1 MKKLIFSAAVLAS
14 AFFAASCQQEEF
26 APAAEGNVVTFEVSI
41 PEVVATKAGE
51 GYQADG
57 SNVNDLVYAVYRTT
71 AETLEDAQKGQLTF
85 FYAVNET
92 SGKSFN
98 EEGKSVVSLE
108 LLNDQ
113 NYLILFW
120 AQSNDAWVK
129 ATGSNINLLN
139 VTYPTSMSA
148 NNEHLEAFSGVSF
161 IKNVKGARKETV
173 TLTRPFAQI
182 NLATT
187 MPQAFSAKLSQSEM
201 TVAKAAESFNVATQ
215 LASGEKTV
223 SFTAANVPVAD
234 FKTGYTYAGANYIFA
249 NGNVDVTYKIYTSH
263 GNVENIVPA
272 VPVEKNYRTNI
283 LGNLLT
289 SETEYTVTLEDDW
302 DGADKDVLV
311 TEVTSN
317 TTLQEALHQNLENI
331 VIDLCS
337 DKIETRAAAEPAE
350 YVVNPTENQG
360 GKFVWG
366 GANTKTITI
375 NGNGNKLNF
384 NYTNGDSQSIKCVNP
399 EAKIIINNTRLTNS
413 GANDGP
419 WNRHDIY
426 FVNPVELNDVI
437 SDKAIALRNNSK
449 FTDVAI
455 SDVHP
460 SGNSEAYGI
469 WIVPVGQTVELDG
482 VTITPSALKTTDRA
496 IKIDKQYV
504 NAAEIAQVTLNVKNS
519 TFVSQKKAAVLVNSP
534 AGAIINWREGNN
546 IEGVAEDPINA
557 VWVDDGAT
565 DSYDNVVVNGAT
577 KVLEGTQKAVLV
589 KTAEQLQNAVNNAVA
604 GVNEIGLGADI
615 TGDVTVP
622 QNDKIDII
630 INGLGKKYDGTITV
644 DGNSRSGG
652 AETLVI
658 KNINFEHSGSDLY
671 FIDQNSTAEAL
682 RYPHNVTVQ
691 DCTFKGDG
699 TNVIC
704 GIRYRQGFN
713 NVVKNCTAEGLYL
726 FMWTSG
732 GNRITIDN
740 VDVKDSY
747 REGAFSL
754 GQCNEFTVKNSKIVA
769 SDPSGYGIRLS
780 ASMPSTATIENCD
793 ITSFIPVVVREA
805 SQNQTL
811 TFNGTNT
818 MTASNTDN
826 IWCAIGTNAYTTN
839 GTMPTPATGRVTVV
853 LNDAG
858 LAEAGIYGN
867 FKPVAKIGETIYG
880 SLEEAVK
887 ASTTTDEIVLTDD
900 AELVYTITNP
910 YSPAKTI
917 NASVIDLNGKTVIIK
932 DTDLRFQNTT
942 IKNGNIVVD
951 PSVSSST
958 AIFYMHNDY
967 TLTLKDVEVVA
978 TGVSGTYLIGL
989 EGKSNLNLINSEI
1002 IIDNP
1007 SLVNLV
1013 AAIACNGSGM
1023 TTVKNSNVYVKN
1035 INGRA
1040 FLNTS
1045 CSVENST
1052 VTADYVKAGFYIP
1065 ANKSLSI
1072 DGTSTVTI
1080 TNLVD
1085 GKVNGIDLYG
1095 NAEYNVADGAT
1106 VNATVGRN

>member
-57 SNVNDLVYAVYRTT
+57 SNVNDLVYAVYSTT

-98 EEGKSVVSLE
+98 DEGKSVVSLE

-187 MPQAFSAKLSQSEM
+187 MPQAFSANLSQSEM

-289 SETEYTVTLEDDW
+289 SQTEYTVTLEDDW
-302 DGADKDVLV
+302 AGAEKDVLV

-413 GANDGP
+413 GTNDGP

-437 SDKAIALRNNSK
+437 SDKAIALRSDSK
-449 FTDVAI
+449 LANVSI

-460 SGNSEAYGI
+460 GNSEAYGI
-469 WIVPVGQTVELDG
+469 WIVPVGQTVDLDR
-482 VTITPSALKTTDRA
+482 VTITPSAQKTTDRA

-504 NAAEIAQVTLNVKNS
+504 NTAEIAQVTLNVKNS

-565 DSYDNVVVNGAT
+565 GSYDNVVVNGAT

-589 KTAEQLQNAVNNAVA
+589 KTAGELQNAVNNAVA
-604 GVNEIGLGADI
+604 GVNEIGFGADI
-615 TGDVTVP
+615 TGYVTIP
-622 QNDKIDII
+622 QNDKINII

-658 KNINFEHSGSDLY
+658 KNINFQHSGSDLY
-671 FIDQNSTAEAL
+671 FVEQNIAQN
-682 RYPHNVTVQ
+682 YPHNVTVE

-713 NVVKNCTAEGLYL
+713 NVAKNCTAEGLYL
-726 FMWTSG
+726 FMWTTG
-732 GNRITIDN
+732 GNKITIDN

-747 REGAFSL
+747 REGGFSL

-793 ITSFIPVVVREA
+793 ITSFIPVMVREA
-805 SQNQTL
+805 SKDQTL

-826 IWCAIGTNAYTTN
+826 IWCAIGTSAYTTN

-858 LAEAGIYGN
+858 LTEAGVYGN
-867 FKPVAKIGETIYG
+867 FKPVAKIGEKAYATVY
-880 SLEEAVK
+880 EAIMTAEDDDTV
-887 ASTTTDEIVLTDD
+887 TLIED
-900 AELVYTITNP
+900 AELTFIASPQYNP
-910 YSPAKTI
+910 IKAE
-917 NASVIDLNGKTVIIK
+917 VIDLNGKTLTIK
-932 DTDLRFQNTT
+932 NTDIRYQNTT

-958 AIFYMHNDY
+958 AIFYMHNEY
-967 TLTLKDVEVVA
+967 TLTLKEVEVVA

-989 EGKSNLNLINSEI
+989 EGKSNLNLIDSEI

-1045 CSVENST
+1045 CSVVNST

-1065 ANKSLSI
+1065 NGKKLSI
-1072 DGTSTVTI
+1072 DATSTVTI

>member
-14 AFFAASCQQEEF
+14 AFFAASCQQEMLE
-26 APAAEGNVVTFEVSI
+26 PQAEGNTVTFEVSI
-41 PEVVATKAGE
+41 PEVATKSYDAE
-51 GYQADG
+51 GK
-57 SNVNDLVYAVYRTT
+57 NVNDLVYAVYSTE
-71 AETLEDAQKGQLTF
+71 AETLEAAQESNLTF

-92 SGKSFN
+92 SGASFDAN
-98 EEGKSVVSLE
+98 GKSIVSLE

-120 AQSNDAWVK
+120 AQSNDAWVS
-129 ATGSNINLLN
+129 AQGSNINLLN
-139 VTYPTSMSA
+139 VTYPTSMAA
-148 NNEHLEAFSGVSF
+148 NNKHLEAFSGVSF

-173 TLTRPFAQI
+173 KLTRPFAQI

-187 MPQAFSAKLSQSEM
+187 MPQAFTATLRQSDM
-201 TVAKAAESFNVATQ
+201 SVAKAAASFNVAKQ
-215 LASGEKTV
+215 LASGERTV

-249 NGNVDVTYKIYTSH
+249 NGTVDVTYNLYTSH
-263 GNVENIVPA
+263 GDVNNTVSN

-289 SETEYTVTLEDDW
+289 SEAEYSVELEDDW
-302 DGADKDVLV
+302 AGAEKDVLV

-350 YVVNPTENQG
+350 YVIEPTKDHG

-384 NYTNGDSQSIKCVNP
+384 YYTNGDSQSINCVNP

-413 GANDGP
+413 GTNDGP

-460 SGNSEAYGI
+460 SGNSETYGI

-504 NAAEIAQVTLNVKNS
+504 KPAEDIAQVTLNVKNS

-534 AGAIINWREGNN
+534 AGAIINWGEGNN

-565 DSYDNVVVNGAT
+565 DSYENVVVNGAT

-589 KTAEQLQNAVNNAVA
+589 KTADELQNAVNNAVA

-615 TGDVTVP
+615 TGNVTIP
-622 QNDKIDII
+622 QNDKINII
-630 INGLGKKYDGTITV
+630 INGLGKKYDGTITIN
-644 DGNSRSGG
+644 GNSRSGG

-671 FIDQNSTAEAL
+671 FVEQNIAQN
-682 RYPHNVTVQ
+682 YPHNVTVE

-713 NVVKNCTAEGLYL
+713 NVAKNCTAEGLYL
-726 FMWTSG
+726 FMWTTG

-769 SDPSGYGIRLS
+769 SNPSGYGIRLS

-793 ITSFIPVVVREA
+793 ITSFIPVMVREA
-805 SQNQTL
+805 SKDQTL

-818 MTASNTDN
+818 MRASNTDN
-826 IWCAIGTNAYTTN
+826 IWCAIGTSAYTTN
-839 GTMPTPATGRVTVV
+839 GTMPTPAIGKVTVV
-853 LNDAG
+853 LNDPG
-858 LAEAGIYGN
+858 LTEAGVYGN
-867 FKPVAKIGETIYG
+867 FKPVAKIGEKAYATVY
-880 SLEEAVK
+880 EAVMT
-887 ASTTTDEIVLTDD
+887 AEDDDTVTLIED
-900 AELVYTITNP
+900 AELTFIASPQYNP
-910 YSPAKTI
+910 IKAK
-917 NASVIDLNGKTVIIK
+917 VIDLNGKTLTIK
-932 DTDLRFQNTT
+932 NTDIRYQNTT
-942 IKNGNIVVD
+942 IQNGNIVVD

-958 AIFYMHNDY
+958 AIFYMHNKY
-967 TLTLKDVEVVA
+967 TLTLKEVEVVA

-989 EGKSNLNLINSEI
+989 EGESNLNLIDSEI

-1007 SLVNLV
+1007 SLVNLI
-1013 AAIACNGSGM
+1013 AAVCCNSTGLI
-1023 TTVKNSNVYVKN
+1023 TIQNSEVFVKN

-1040 FLNTS
+1040 IHQAN
-1045 CSVENST
+1045 CSVINST
-1052 VTADYVKAGFYIP
+1052 VTAEYVKAGFYIP

-1072 DGTSTVTI
+1072 DGTSTVTV
-1080 TNLVD
+1080 TNLLD
-1085 GKVNGIDLYG
+1085 GYTDGIYL
-1095 NAEYNVADGAT
+1095 AAGAT
-1106 VNATVGRN
+1106 YDPKPGATINSTVTKLNN